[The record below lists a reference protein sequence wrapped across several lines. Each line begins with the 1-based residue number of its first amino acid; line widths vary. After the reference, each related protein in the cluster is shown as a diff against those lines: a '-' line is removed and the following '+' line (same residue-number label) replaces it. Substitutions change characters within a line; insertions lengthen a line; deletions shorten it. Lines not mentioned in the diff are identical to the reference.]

1 MLFVNKYQG
10 ALNARRE
17 ALRLQDEEFLQEQR
31 HRRVRRQEIQ
41 LLFGSAL
48 FVVFIFFMGLG
59 IGSVGTAL
67 GLMNFLI
74 EGVACK
80 SSHTLCYSLRWDKSN
95 MVLINE
101 SSTTS
106 KQNERTKSTS
116 R

>member
-1 MLFVNKYQG
+1 MIFLNKYQG
-10 ALNARRE
+10 ALNAKKE
-17 ALRLQDEEFLQEQR
+17 ALRLQEEEFRQSQR
-31 HRRVRRQEIQ
+31 HRRVRRQETQ

-48 FVVFIFFMGLG
+48 FVVLIFFTGLG
-59 IGSVGTAL
+59 IGSVGTAV

-95 MVLINE
+95 MVLLNE
-101 SSTTS
+101 SSSTS
-106 KQNERTKSTS
+106 KQNERKKSNY